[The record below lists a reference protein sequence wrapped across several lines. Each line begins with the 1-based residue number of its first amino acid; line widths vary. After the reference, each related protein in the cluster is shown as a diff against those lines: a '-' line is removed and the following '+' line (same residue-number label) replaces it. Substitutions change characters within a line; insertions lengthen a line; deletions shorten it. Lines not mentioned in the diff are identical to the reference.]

1 MDEGWH
7 CTRRRAVGVRVYQA
21 IMFDF
26 DGTLARTMEDHFQAW
41 KTVVVEYGVDLQPED
56 YYPFEGMRLD
66 ELVPHIF
73 GKYQRTVPDSKE
85 LVPKKEAYYLAH
97 HTFELYPGVQQ
108 LLAKLQ
114 AKPFPRAVVTAGLA
128 DRVKR
133 SAPASFLEQFDVIVT
148 GDQTSEGK
156 PSPVPYLTG
165 AARLGVKPEN
175 CIVVE
180 NAPLGIESA
189 KKAGAYCIAIAST
202 VSKHHLEDADEIFD
216 SFEELNDSKTLKPY
230 LN

>member
-1 MDEGWH
+1 M
-7 CTRRRAVGVRVYQA
+7 RVYQA

-26 DGTLARTMEDHFQAW
+26 DGTLAMTMEDNFRAW
-41 KTVVVEYGVDLQPED
+41 KTVVAEYGLHLQPDD
-56 YYPFEGMRLD
+56 YYPLEGMRLNK
-66 ELVPHIF
+66 LVEHLF
-73 GKYQRTVPDSKE
+73 GKYNHAAPDANE
-85 LVPKKEAYYLAH
+85 LVPKKEAYYLDH
-97 HTFELYPGVQQ
+97 HTFELYPGVQE
-108 LLAKLQ
+108 LLARLGG
-114 AKPFPRAVVTAGLA
+114 KPLPRAVVTAGLA
-128 DRVKR
+128 DRLKR

-165 AARLGVKPEN
+165 AAKLGVKPED
-175 CIVVE
+175 CIVIE

-202 VSKHHLEDADEIFD
+202 VSKHHLEGADEILD
-216 SFEELNDSKTLKPY
+216 SFEELNNSKTLKPY